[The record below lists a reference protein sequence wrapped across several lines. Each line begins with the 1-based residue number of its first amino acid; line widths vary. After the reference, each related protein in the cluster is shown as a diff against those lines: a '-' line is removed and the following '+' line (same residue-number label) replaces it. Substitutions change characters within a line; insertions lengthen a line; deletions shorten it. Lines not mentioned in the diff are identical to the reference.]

1 MSRSNKK
8 KKYRYGV
15 DNYWE
20 SAAGNSQL
28 FYNFRDQ
35 IMNLALSRFKW
46 VGLPPTC
53 DERFLEYVLLT
64 QGMATISYPR
74 KQEGVFYSTQVVQQG
89 KLNIYDNPTAW
100 RSIGNNG
107 WNFTADNTSGV
118 IIYDNLTRFPL
129 FPKID
134 VYAYELV
141 ELMQVK
147 KNNRQHQKMPFI
159 LTGPQEKELD
169 MINLYK
175 QVAGGEP
182 AVIANASLSQID
194 ISAIQTGVPYIGNE
208 INTEVMNTWQAIYQM
223 LGISNMPFKTER
235 QIEDEVQNLAEPAII
250 ARLSSLNCRRH
261 ACDILND
268 RFGKYLTEPINVYW
282 AQDNDSNNYNLLA
295 NLETQAKLD
304 LLKPE
309 EEDED
314 GRTNTAV

>member
-1 MSRSNKK
+1 
-8 KKYRYGV
+8 
-15 DNYWE
+15 
-20 SAAGNSQL
+20 
-28 FYNFRDQ
+28 
-35 IMNLALSRFKW
+35 
-46 VGLPPTC
+46 
-53 DERFLEYVLLT
+53 
-64 QGMATISYPR
+64 
-74 KQEGVFYSTQVVQQG
+74 
-89 KLNIYDNPTAW
+89 
-100 RSIGNNG
+100 
-107 WNFTADNTSGV
+107 
-118 IIYDNLTRFPL
+118 
-129 FPKID
+129 
-134 VYAYELV
+134 
-141 ELMQVK
+141 
-147 KNNRQHQKMPFI
+147 MPFI

-250 ARLSSLNCRRH
+250 ARLSSLNCRRR

-268 RFGKYLTEPINVYW
+268 RFGKYLTEPISVYW

-309 EEDED
+309 EEGED
-314 GRTNTAV
+314 DRTNAAV

>member
-74 KQEGVFYSTQVVQQG
+74 KQEGMFYSTQVVQQG

-107 WNFTADNTSGV
+107 WNFTADNTTGV

-129 FPKID
+129 FPK
-134 VYAYELV
+134 
-141 ELMQVK
+141 LMYTHTNLSNLCKLKRIIANIKKCLLFLQDLKK
-147 KNNRQHQKMPFI
+147 KNWI
-159 LTGPQEKELD
+159 
-169 MINLYK
+169 
-175 QVAGGEP
+175 
-182 AVIANASLSQID
+182 
-194 ISAIQTGVPYIGNE
+194 
-208 INTEVMNTWQAIYQM
+208 
-223 LGISNMPFKTER
+223 
-235 QIEDEVQNLAEPAII
+235 
-250 ARLSSLNCRRH
+250 
-261 ACDILND
+261 
-268 RFGKYLTEPINVYW
+268 
-282 AQDNDSNNYNLLA
+282 
-295 NLETQAKLD
+295 
-304 LLKPE
+304 
-309 EEDED
+309 
-314 GRTNTAV
+314 